1 MISKK
6 TLNISDNYCNLGY
19 SAEAGRY
26 YEVYNGQIKE
36 GHSCREEFEYYD
48 FKNQPNAIGWHKTKV
63 NLKLINDFFG
73 IIEKKLGLKDK
84 LVFNK
89 TNHYDFIVISNI
101 SDFWTTNSIRRG
113 FFTLFLRA
121 SNYYDGQN
129 FSQCFDKYDLARKI
143 IPAINHFLKK
153 NINPLNIGAYSGVV
167 ESYYNKDIN
176 FLNKNL
182 VGKNYKPKKLT
193 VCEQVLTQKFNF

>member
-1 MISKK
+1 MSFK
-6 TLNISDNYCNLGY
+6 DNYGNLGY
-19 SAEAGRY
+19 SSDGGLYVE
-26 YEVYNGQIKE
+26 IKDNYIQE
-36 GHSCREEFEYYD
+36 THSCREEFEYYD
-48 FKNQPNAIGWHKTKV
+48 FKNSPDMIGWYRSKADI
-63 NLKLINDFFG
+63 KLINDFFG

-89 TNHYDFIVISNI
+89 TTIKDFIIITNI
-101 SDFWTTNSIRRG
+101 SSFWTDNSIRRG

-121 SNYYDGQN
+121 SNYYNGNN
-129 FSQCFDKYDLARKI
+129 FNECFNKYDLARQI

-153 NINPLNIGAYSGVV
+153 NINPLNFNNGDGVV
-167 ESYYNKDIN
+167 SHFSGRDIN

-193 VCEQVLTQKFNF
+193 VCEQVLTKSFNF